1 MSNRV
6 STHQKFF
13 QEIPTDVG
21 LLVSLNAELRTDI
34 VTAGSSELL
43 AKKMSGLAKIGRML
57 EITKSSKILEI
68 VQAFRLTEMPA
79 DHKLLQQFEHA
90 NPKTQAALSVIDVLK
105 KLLPEVEGDN
115 IDQGSPK
122 YGNAIRKIV
131 DAMHLLEPLVSNHQQ
146 AWLALH
152 HSRLM
157 SLLLNVCELLRTALL
172 HTHAKKAGQ
181 MARLALSM
189 LAQMTL
195 QQEGRVQL
203 LSLEIPQSRTHFV
216 LIIINLMQT
225 DWSESLDHNQSLDL
239 VESGFRTLR
248 QMTLTSEV
256 QRFVHSFPS
265 LMLDLSDMILL
276 YADTPSILKE
286 IKGLMFNFRSI
297 KALPAHLEQLIKND
311 VA

>member
-1 MSNRV
+1 MV
-6 STHQKFF
+6 
-13 QEIPTDVG
+13 
-21 LLVSLNAELRTDI
+21 
-34 VTAGSSELL
+34 
-43 AKKMSGLAKIGRML
+43 
-57 EITKSSKILEI
+57 
-68 VQAFRLTEMPA
+68 
-79 DHKLLQQFEHA
+79 
-90 NPKTQAALSVIDVLK
+90 DVLK
-105 KLLPEVEGDN
+105 NFLSEVEGDKV
-115 IDQGSPK
+115 DQSSPQ
-122 YGNAIRKIV
+122 YGNAVRKIV

-152 HSRLM
+152 QSRIM
-157 SLLLNVCELLRTALL
+157 SLLLTACELVRTAIL

-189 LAQMTL
+189 LAQLTL
-195 QQEGRVQL
+195 QQEGRTQL
-203 LSLEIPQSRTHFV
+203 LSLEIPQSKTHFV

-256 QRFVHSFPS
+256 QKFVNSFPS

-297 KALPAHLEQLIKND
+297 RALPAHLEQLIKND
-311 VA
+311 VAAPQNELIMNQIMQKTDPPNISQNIPVPKPLPVREKPVNSNSDIQLPRLDKVIERRSSHQPTEENQVYTDRRSSAR